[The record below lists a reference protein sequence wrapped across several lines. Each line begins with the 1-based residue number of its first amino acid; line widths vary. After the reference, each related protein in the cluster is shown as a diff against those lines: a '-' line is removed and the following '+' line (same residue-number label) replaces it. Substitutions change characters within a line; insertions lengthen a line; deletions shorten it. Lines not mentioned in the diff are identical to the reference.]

1 MNLGSYDTKEQAE
14 REGKKRGRELESRE
28 LDAHDGKDYTLEEQA
43 EITRTHKR
51 SADFVS
57 RSG

>member
-28 LDAHDGKDYTLEEQA
+28 LDAHDGKDTPLKSRQ
-43 EITRTHKR
+43 RSLGRNKR